1 MIVHKFPIRCKCSLP
16 HFQWVIFWVHVYV
29 VCLIHVWA
37 CVFNILQIDE
47 EELEFDATL
56 IIRLLQKHDEN
67 FANCY
72 HEINESNYEVFVTD
86 ALKALVTAPA
96 YNAEST
102 QNYQITQATYAVIS
116 IFFQWLT
123 RYFCK
128 CLMQLMTSEALTV
141 HHLNIPRPYIWSYLH
156 EQHHFSL
163 KDLIEK
169 HFRMLKH
176 SSK

>member
-1 MIVHKFPIRCKCSLP
+1 MGGYTCS
-16 HFQWVIFWVHVYV
+16 
-29 VCLIHVWA
+29 CLIHVWSCA
-37 CVFNILQIDE
+37 FDILQIDE
-47 EELEFDATL
+47 EELQFDATL
-56 IIRLLQKHDEN
+56 MIRLLQKHDEN

-72 HEINESNYEVFVTD
+72 HEINESNFEHYVAD
-86 ALKALVTAPA
+86 AVNTLVTTP
-96 YNAEST
+96 AEST
-102 QNYQITQATYAVIS
+102 QNYKITQGMYAVIS

-141 HHLNIPRPYIWSYLH
+141 HHKNIPLPYIWSYLH

-176 SSK
+176 NSK

>member
-1 MIVHKFPIRCKCSLP
+1 MG
-16 HFQWVIFWVHVYV
+16 
-29 VCLIHVWA
+29 
-37 CVFNILQIDE
+37 NILSTCVHSLFNTSMGLCIWYSTDWCRRTGVWCNFNNSFASE
-47 EELEFDATL
+47 TWW
-56 IIRLLQKHDEN
+56 N

-86 ALKALVTAPA
+86 ALRALVTAPA

-102 QNYQITQATYAVIS
+102 QNYQISQATYAVIS

-156 EQHHFSL
+156 
-163 KDLIEK
+163 
-169 HFRMLKH
+169 
-176 SSK
+176 

>member
-1 MIVHKFPIRCKCSLP
+1 
-16 HFQWVIFWVHVYV
+16 VYV

-102 QNYQITQATYAVIS
+102 QN
-116 IFFQWLT
+116 
-123 RYFCK
+123 
-128 CLMQLMTSEALTV
+128 
-141 HHLNIPRPYIWSYLH
+141 
-156 EQHHFSL
+156 
-163 KDLIEK
+163 
-169 HFRMLKH
+169 
-176 SSK
+176 